1 MIKLEWRQIFGMKF
15 IGFIGNVNFIY
26 ILEESKIYESHNFEI
41 LLWKIVDIL
50 NNNRGRIMF
59 CRNDVLYVK
68 FLKKKEKKEKKENW
82 LHSFQIVTE

>member
-1 MIKLEWRQIFGMKF
+1 MIKSEWRQIFGMKF

-50 NNNRGRIMF
+50 NNNR
-59 CRNDVLYVK
+59 
-68 FLKKKEKKEKKENW
+68 EE
-82 LHSFQIVTE
+82 

>member
-1 MIKLEWRQIFGMKF
+1 MWIL
-15 IGFIGNVNFIY
+15 Y

-82 LHSFQIVTE
+82 LHSFQIVQSKKKKNILNPQEIYYLASK